1 MVLKPVAGPC
11 ANDPRTKRKGRCKL
25 HGGRSTGPTTEAGLA
40 RLTEAKIKHGSSPKR
55 RRQKRSARAEQGRQM
70 RGELTETGDL
80 VRGPRTFG
88 QEVAGLV
95 QVIMSG
101 SIRPFTTLKRFC
113 GVTFCNRSIAVSW
126 RCAQLDFKNPP
137 SFVSP
142 LTLLPHMQGLGEGA

>member
-1 MVLKPVAGPC
+1 MQTSWRQESLVQQLRRALRASQRLKSSTEVHQRETAEG
-11 ANDPRTKRKGRCKL
+11 KRL
-25 HGGRSTGPTTEAGLA
+25 
-40 RLTEAKIKHGSSPKR
+40 
-55 RRQKRSARAEQGRQM
+55 AEQGR
-70 RGELTETGDL
+70 RCVRELTETGDL